1 MKRFVAITVNTEELS
16 LSTEEELKWIQN
28 DKMYLTK
35 DNIHNYEK
43 KIIIKVVRVCV

>member
-1 MKRFVAITVNTEELS
+1 MKRFVAIAVNTEELG

-35 DNIHNYEK
+35 NNIHNYGK
-43 KIIIKVVRVCV
+43 KIIIKVVTVCI

>member
-1 MKRFVAITVNTEELS
+1 MKRLVSIVVNTEELGH
-16 LSTEEELKWIQN
+16 STEEELKWIQN

>member
-1 MKRFVAITVNTEELS
+1 MKRLVAIAVNTEELG

-43 KIIIKVVRVCV
+43 KIIIKVVTVCI